1 MITKETTNLLN
12 PLEFVA
18 SRILAD
24 FISSGES
31 EYIIIPD
38 KEIPLSPWYNQQCV
52 GCCCCA
58 DYIPNNEHCHC
69 MYSCFY
75 KKDCNAFNLCW
86 WFYPCLNNPW
96 NIANGETQAHCLNST
111 GRWWCCCLCGFWL
124 CDYKVCWD
132 ILSIYLWNLCIGW
145 WQCKC
150 WKAKVCFCKSYSIKL
165 ADFPELYTSLR
176 KSTQIEVS
184 YSNRD
189 IIKLRRIG

>member
-1 MITKETTNLLN
+1 MTEETTNLLN
-12 PLEFVA
+12 PVDYIA

-24 FISSGES
+24 FIASGEP
-31 EYIIIPD
+31 EYIIIAD
-38 KEIPLSPWYNQQCV
+38 KEIPISPWYNQYCV

-75 KKDCNAFNLCW
+75 KKDCNTFNLCW
-86 WFYPCLNNPW
+86 CFHPCLNNPW
-96 NIANGETQAHCLNST
+96 NFANGEAQAHCLNST
-111 GRWWCCCLCGFWL
+111 GRWWCCCLCGCWL

-132 ILSIYLWNLCIGW
+132 TLALYLWNVCIGW

-150 WKAKVCFCKSYSIKL
+150 WKERVCFCKSYSIKL
-165 ADFPELYTSLR
+165 VDIPELYASLR

-184 YSNRD
+184 YSYKD
-189 IIKLRRIG
+189 IIKLRRIE